1 MHGFGAPPASA
12 RAEVA
17 ELAPAER
24 LKRAALV
31 FGAFVAVAVVALPI
45 PIVHFVLVPGGLLL
59 AVTLGVLRLRE
70 GEIFRG
76 VEGRCPF
83 CGTEQ
88 QFSIFGRYRLPR
100 AVDCMKCN
108 RRLTLVLSVL
118 QTTTAPPHFPTK
130 TPIRTPSGPPDPQS

>member
-59 AVTLGVLRLRE
+59 AVTLGVLRLHE
-70 GEIFRG
+70 
-76 VEGRCPF
+76 V
-83 CGTEQ
+83 
-88 QFSIFGRYRLPR
+88 
-100 AVDCMKCN
+100 
-108 RRLTLVLSVL
+108 
-118 QTTTAPPHFPTK
+118 
-130 TPIRTPSGPPDPQS
+130 

>member
-70 GEIFRG
+70 GKIFRG

-108 RRLTLVLSVL
+108 RRLTLEA
-118 QTTTAPPHFPTK
+118 TE
-130 TPIRTPSGPPDPQS
+130 RTERTERFG